1 MEYCV
6 CGVWATLRCHIVIA
20 RYAFGYLA
28 YCCIMVSQILVFVT
42 LLLRLVSLLHTVS
55 NISKIVS
62 IMVSQNSH
70 CCYTFYIMVSLLLT
84 VSNISKTKSIMVSL
98 NSHFVSLVTLWS
110 HCAELTKRCKSK
122 ELYILL

>member
-1 MEYCV
+1 MCV
-6 CGVWATLRCHIVIA
+6 WSVGDATLPHC
-20 RYAFGYLA
+20 
-28 YCCIMVSQILVFVT
+28 YCKIRLRLSR
-42 LLLRLVSLLHTVS
+42 LLLHYGVTNSHFFYTFYIVVSLLHTVS

-84 VSNISKTKSIMVSL
+84 VSNISKTKSIMVSI